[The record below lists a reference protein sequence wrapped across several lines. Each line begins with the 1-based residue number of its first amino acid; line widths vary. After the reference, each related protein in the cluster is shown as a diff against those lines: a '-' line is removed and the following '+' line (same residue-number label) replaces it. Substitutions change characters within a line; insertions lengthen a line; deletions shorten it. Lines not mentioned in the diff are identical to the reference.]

1 MGRVRRKF
9 SADFKAG
16 IAQSIVSGQTTQ
28 SRVARE
34 QGIAPVLIKK
44 WVETFSN
51 GGTFV
56 DKPSPREVKL
66 EKDVEKL
73 QSKIGELVMEIDLLK
88 KIHTWAQKQRKLATC
103 VVTSKNLDQLRKD
116 VK

>member
-1 MGRVRRKF
+1 MGKVRRKF
-9 SADFKAG
+9 SAEFKAD
-16 IAQSIVSGQTTQ
+16 IAQSIASGQTTQ

-34 QGIAPVLIKK
+34 QNIAPALIKK
-44 WVETFSN
+44 WVDTFSS
-51 GGTFV
+51 GGAFV

-88 KIHTWAQKQRKLATC
+88 KFHSWAQKQKKLATC
-103 VVTSKNLDQLRKD
+103 VVTSKNLEQLRKD
-116 VK
+116 AK